1 MARLWPYARN
11 VRTAPGF
18 HCESRSPRENTR
30 FSRSALSLNAQAVES
45 SYLCRP
51 LLEYFRDCRRRN
63 PRWKLCDPLHITLLR
78 QQKGEPAALATAGLQ
93 APFSSRRGEQAALL
107 KVRLPLAIE

>member
-1 MARLWPYARN
+1 MRATCARRRAF
-11 VRTAPGF
+11 TAKAGLHVKPIF
-18 HCESRSPRENTR
+18 TVCSLSR
-30 FSRSALSLNAQAVES
+30 LNAQAVES

-78 QQKGEPAALATAGLQ
+78 QQKGEPAALA
-93 APFSSRRGEQAALL
+93 S
-107 KVRLPLAIE
+107 